1 MFAKVIRQLFCGF
14 SAAVIAATG
23 QSAFISNFVA
33 ENVGYTHQS
42 IELYP
47 NGRQSAESVTLDGM
61 MPRGAVATAVDVSD
75 DYTGLAA
82 YDITITKSGNEYQ
95 PTESR
100 PIFVEIV
107 DPAIK
112 GEAFELWHIRDDD
125 VREQILDFT
134 AEEGKISF
142 YAAGFSVYEI
152 VEGPAPTEYGW
163 RTITDVSE
171 LENYTEGSS
180 GLLISSRYGN
190 FATDTVLAIN
200 GSRTGIYKTKL
211 RYLNSPGDSVNDENA
226 AVPYYFEDV
235 NITYDADNNPIKA
248 TAYIYC
254 YKVGDN
260 AHSTRYYVRQQTNSL
275 NLVGEAQKTRFT
287 IEPITIEGE
296 GEYLRIAGNGGYF
309 WTVQGSPDYSS
320 GTTTSGKSIAAFN
333 NASDDNA
340 KMYFWY
346 NVSMPDDPYHLDG
359 ETRGIVYV
367 NTSDNTG
374 RAMMSIGSNGKL
386 DQGTMLVRRNPV
398 QPDGKLYV
406 PQNGSITMWTFH
418 SVGTD
423 QYKLTAD
430 NGQYLCM
437 TTVGLTLVT
446 DEADGTAFTVTPGA
460 GSNANKIR
468 LTCSLGGVQRAG
480 NNYQKNDD
488 ANSATWLN
496 LAKESEI
503 ITDEDFVVYT
513 ASKVGVS
520 DKIENSDE
528 YVVHNDSQIVI
539 YTRIWNQDHYDFYVL
554 DHQGR
559 LIPATENGGNLMWI
573 GSQINTMLWTVSEYT
588 NLDGTLNGYYDF
600 YNPYSDS
607 YLVPQTNGDVLSDHP
622 VGVNLEGRRNGYY
635 YTTVLG
641 WDDYT
646 YSYSALKAI
655 HDDYRVEAVDKK
667 EATGDPA
674 CFYFAIMQPL
684 KPDDLNTSNDYLT
697 EVETIDNNEY
707 GITMKMV
714 DFDTIHIYPPELKY
728 TTTSE
733 EQFQVLGQ
741 GTDRGDFR
749 TVNLLTTDFA
759 DAAHEGYPT
768 ATQTGNSL
776 YDLFGNAPEVNHLF
790 IKSTYEASGYFEF
803 DSCQNYATLLKNGQ
817 VTNDFTVYQEIGT
830 DDKTT
835 KPSMQHGQFMPYNT
849 ITPGV
854 FADEAK
860 NGLNLYDAKK
870 QALDPN
876 DPRKNE
882 KLYLMNQPPDYYHGM
897 ELSASFVQTSDGR
910 DAWGHDIIFEFTG
923 DDDFWLYVDGE
934 LILDLGG
941 IHSAL
946 DGKVNFHTGVVS
958 VSSKRKNPDGSDLD
972 PSSLAAVPDTSLY
985 ELFYNNIIARTG
997 QTPAEVE
1004 AYLNTIFDKKTV
1016 DGVERHVFKNY
1027 TSHTM
1032 KIFYMERGAGSSNL
1046 HMRFNLSYVMPGS
1059 VVMHKEVAGGGDI
1072 DYAAL
1077 RYPYQIWYYDEKDTN
1092 GDPIWKTLTQ
1102 EHIDQGVGVF
1112 YLNPKQAADCY
1123 ANYKAAN
1130 GQTYENVYY
1139 LYPGKDVSLCF
1150 PSDTMMYKVY
1160 ECGLNTEVYE
1170 SVQMNDTTIV
1180 INGSTDP
1187 DVQTGLIKSDEATVK
1202 ERPNMQLV
1210 NNIDPGKLKTL
1221 TVEKKL
1227 VDKDNNILSRD
1238 DDSTVFSFRLYLEDS
1253 SGTTE
1258 DEQGNTIVNKTLQ
1271 LTYIHLYYVVDDNN
1285 KLCRW
1290 EPTEQKFMPTGID
1303 FDTATADQKALCQN
1317 FTSPNGKID
1326 KIPAKFKIKVPYLL
1340 PGMKFE
1346 VEEREA
1352 DNPIG
1357 YDAWQLNGYKCML
1370 GEHDYSYIPESGAVQ
1385 NIGTVKEDESPYLRV
1400 TNKRGFGIQAEKIWS
1415 DDDLIKKHD
1424 PVYVAVYVNGVMK
1437 PGTVR
1442 RLTQDK
1448 TKSLKSTVR
1457 YFFEDVDAGTTL
1469 NNYEIREI
1477 TLKNPVIA
1485 DDGIT
1490 VTSCSNINPIG
1501 AGQTLSVQTT
1511 DYANTSKTYTYLVEY
1526 EPGTLTGVAE
1536 NARIDT
1542 INNIRSDGI
1551 AIRKY
1556 SWGDSAQPL
1565 SGAVFSLQLLED
1577 GQTVPVNI
1585 GSGTFTSDSRGI
1597 VTTLYNLSRTG
1608 TYILTET
1615 SSPTGYI
1622 GMEHPVRFR
1631 AVTDPD
1637 TLDENG
1643 LPVITGIEI
1652 TENDNPSGWT
1662 STIDAQHIYLGVINV
1677 YNKPLQLSAYKVK
1690 AGTTD
1695 PLAGAHFALY
1705 RGFVNNKGQI
1715 MKDYYP
1721 IEEYKDLVTGTDGI
1735 IPNITQALPKNATY
1749 FLTEKIPPTNYTGL
1763 STDIRFTID
1772 ALGRVTMDYSAQRDF
1787 LTVTENG
1794 YRINVPNERGTQN
1807 YFFNI
1812 EKLSFLDKN
1821 IHGDDPDST
1830 QNFVFRV
1837 ERFNSDDN
1845 RMTDPLECFYVSLNC
1860 THKEESGYPYTGNL
1874 DGFAGHEYNAPEVTI
1889 TCADGEDYTFPAAL
1903 YSGKQPIKV
1912 TAAGKYRI
1920 TEVTNWSSTDYD
1932 FWDNS
1937 QYLASTDSRTCEA
1950 GTNSKDEPYLIFNVT
1965 AADSNR
1971 ATCPTAS
1978 FTNCE
1983 SEYAYLSA
1991 QAFAE
1996 NTIQNT

>member
-82 YDITITKSGNEYQ
+82 YDITITKSGSEYQ

-163 RTITDVSE
+163 QIAESFSEIAAHEADEDITKRGFYLSTVIGNAEYYFTNTVVTNVSGNSNRNGLASILKSDIASVLDSIPKFYFEQDATNENQFYIYTNVVSE
-171 LENYTEGSS
+171 SGTEKKY
-180 GLLISSRYGN
+180 LQL
-190 FATDTVLAIN
+190 
-200 GSRTGIYKTKL
+200 TK
-211 RYLNSPGDSVNDENA
+211 VNNDR
-226 AVPYYFEDV
+226 
-235 NITYDADNNPIKA
+235 
-248 TAYIYC
+248 
-254 YKVGDN
+254 G
-260 AHSTRYYVRQQTNSL
+260 SL
-275 NLVGEAQKTRFT
+275 NLITDSTATPKTLFT
-287 IEPITIEGE
+287 L
-296 GEYLRIAGNGGYF
+296 EYDS
-309 WTVQGSPDYSS
+309 GSNSFYCS
-320 GTTTSGKSIAAFN
+320 GTAAGTTNTYYLNRNTKTDGYGAIAAYFKKT
-333 NASDDNA
+333 DDNVA
-340 KMYFWY
+340 RIKLNYY
-346 NVSMPDDPYHLDG
+346 CGEMPDDPYHLDG

-374 RAMMSIGSNGKL
+374 RAMMKTGTNGKL
-386 DQGTMLVRRNPV
+386 DSNTMLVRRNPV
-398 QPDGKLYV
+398 QPDGELYV

-418 SVGTD
+418 CVGKD
-423 QYKLTAD
+423 EYKLTAD

-437 TTVGLTLVT
+437 TDTGLTLVAT
-446 DEADGTAFTVTPGA
+446 EADGTAFKVTPGA
-460 GSNANKIR
+460 GSDANKIR
-468 LTCSLGGVQRAG
+468 LTCSLGGVQRSG
-480 NNYQKNDD
+480 NTYQKSTN

-503 ITDEDFVVYT
+503 ITDEDFVVYS

-607 YLVPQTNGDVLSDHP
+607 YLVPQTSGDVLSDHP

-655 HDDYRVEAVDKK
+655 HDDYRVEAVEKK

-714 DFDTIHIYPPELKY
+714 DFNTIYKPSNGQTI
-728 TTTSE
+728 TSR
-733 EQFQVLGQ
+733 EQFDVLGQ
-741 GTDRGDFR
+741 GTDQGDFR
-749 TVNLLTTDFA
+749 TINLLTTDFA

-776 YDLFGNAPEVNHLF
+776 YNLFGNAPEVNHLF
-790 IKSTYEASGYFEF
+790 VKSTYEASGYFEF

-946 DGKVNFHTGVVS
+946 DGKVNFHTGEVS
-958 VSSKRKNPDGSDLD
+958 FSAACKLPDGSKVDNPVGNTTLYDL
-972 PSSLAAVPDTSLY
+972 Y
-985 ELFYNNIIARTG
+985 YNNIIARTG

-1004 AYLNTIFDKKTV
+1004 AYLDTIFDYKSV
-1016 DGVERHVFKNY
+1016 DGVMRHVFKNY

-1046 HMRFNLSYVMPGS
+1046 HMRFNLSYVTPGS

-1092 GDPIWKTLTQ
+1092 GNPIWKTLNQ
-1102 EHIDQGVGVF
+1102 DHIDHGVGVF

-1303 FDTATADQKALCQN
+1303 FDTATADEKAQCQN

-1357 YDAWQLNGYKCML
+1357 YDAWQLNGYECMF
-1370 GEHDYSYIPESGAVQ
+1370 GEHDYSYAPESGSVQ
-1385 NIGTVKEDESPYLRV
+1385 NIGTVKEDESPYMRV

-1490 VTSCSNINPIG
+1490 VTSCTNINPIG

-1526 EPGTLTGVAE
+1526 ESGALTGVAE

-1556 SWGDSAQPL
+1556 TWGDSAQPL
-1565 SGAVFSLQLLED
+1565 AGAVFSLQLLED

-1631 AVTDPD
+1631 TVTDPD

-1690 AGTTD
+1690 AGTTE

-1763 STDIRFTID
+1763 STDLRFTID

-1821 IHGDDPDST
+1821 IHGDDTDNT
-1830 QNFVFRV
+1830 QKFVFRV
-1837 ERFNSDDN
+1837 ERFNSNDST
-1845 RMTDPLECFYVSLNC
+1845 MTDPLECFYVSLNC

-1912 TAAGKYRI
+1912 TATGKYRI

-1965 AADSNR
+1965 AADNNR
-1971 ATCPTAS
+1971 AACPTAS